1 MKKGDGMFMR
11 VFHEV
16 AKQYPMI
23 ESQDMIVDNTCMQMV
38 SNPHQFDVMV
48 RRSHFNPML
57 SAFEILNNATIIIQ
71 NWLVSRFF
79 ASIFQYL
86 NFTEK
91 HEWQFAL
98 FYAEFVFANFSEII
112 CNYDS

>member
-48 RRSHFNPML
+48 RRSHFKPHAVGICNFKYVSL
-57 SAFEILNNATIIIQ
+57 LIL

-79 ASIFQYL
+79 ASIFHHL
-86 NFTEK
+86 KF
-91 HEWQFAL
+91 
-98 FYAEFVFANFSEII
+98 
-112 CNYDS
+112 